1 MKNTLNYNDTND
13 EVWKKVTE
21 NVLIKNL
28 IFIIFGVFFSL
39 IDIKFNNVD
48 MVISI
53 SMAFLIAAISN
64 DVPVIGIVVGEAI
77 TLTVRLGLGGLATYL
92 FEIILFVL

>member
-39 IDIKFNNVD
+39 ID
-48 MVISI
+48 M
-53 SMAFLIAAISN
+53 
-64 DVPVIGIVVGEAI
+64 
-77 TLTVRLGLGGLATYL
+77 
-92 FEIILFVL
+92 